1 MICPSIHSV
10 SSTEFTYASTRMR
23 TRVHCRCSSTSK
35 MTSLITSYNTK
46 LRSARR
52 GRGICDDLSYMIGK
66 TWSVAVTSSSSHVF
80 PYSYLFILGCTY
92 NFVLVCVRVCVCV
105 CFSQRQKE
113 RDVPNGHPAVRCLL
127 GETCIRPR
135 AGCASSRVHG
145 CCTTLEDVEF

>member
-1 MICPSIHSV
+1 MICPSIRNV

-105 CFSQRQKE
+105 FFSKTE
-113 RDVPNGHPAVRCLL
+113 RERRTEWTPCRTMSTRRDMHTPTCRLCLI
-127 GETCIRPR
+127 TCPWML
-135 AGCASSRVHG
+135 HN
-145 CCTTLEDVEF
+145 T